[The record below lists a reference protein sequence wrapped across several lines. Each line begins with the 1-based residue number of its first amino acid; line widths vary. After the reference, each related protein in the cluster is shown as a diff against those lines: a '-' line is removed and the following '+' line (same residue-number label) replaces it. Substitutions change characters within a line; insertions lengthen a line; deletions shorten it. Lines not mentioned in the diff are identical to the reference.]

1 MAVNMTFQEKS
12 AWGSLAALVL
22 VSFLYFPAAFDAAA
36 KAAQPAKLIGI
47 SIGCVV
53 VLIVIEAIYHS
64 IIAVTGSSSTD
75 ERDALINLKAERIA
89 GFVLGIGLF
98 ILVGRIIAF
107 EAIEAITPV
116 ETMGAL
122 TIAVWILFVLTVSE
136 ISKLALQVWFYR
148 AGA

>member
-1 MAVNMTFQEKS
+1 MNMTFQEKS
-12 AWGSLAALVL
+12 AWGSLVALGL
-22 VSFLYFPAAFDAAA
+22 VSFWYFPAAFDAAGN
-36 KAAQPAKLIGI
+36 AAHPVRLIGI
-47 SIGCVV
+47 SVGCIVA
-53 VLIVIEAIYHS
+53 LIIIEVIYHS

-98 ILVGRIIAF
+98 SLVARIIAVDAL
-107 EAIEAITPV
+107 EWV

-122 TIAVWILFVLTVSE
+122 TIAVWILFTLTVSE
-136 ISKLALQVWFYR
+136 FAKLASQVWYYR